1 MLNLFKNTFEIGW
14 LTKQTNL
21 GIFQTLLSLQIKLE
35 KAYEA
40 YTMQENQA
48 YQDQLNK
55 IHIEYY
61 FL

>member
-21 GIFQTLLSLQIKLE
+21 GIFPTLLSLQIKLE

-48 YQDQLNK
+48 SQDQFNK
-55 IHIEYY
+55 TY
-61 FL
+61 LKSTD